1 MPFCCICA
9 VKSSPVLYSLP
20 ILLLQHGDK
29 WPATQ
34 CRPSTARCE
43 MVQIHLVLCS
53 LELRFEAKAP
63 RGRGPSD
70 DPIRGTRLCHRISC
84 RRWTCGSTRARLDN
98 GVLEGQRHQWG
109 RLGTALPYWYRS
121 PWQFF
126 HDESDASHPTW
137 VGYKPLVLPQIRPL
151 PTLHHLLRTTT
162 PRLATFP
169 AVL

>member
-1 MPFCCICA
+1 M
-9 VKSSPVLYSLP
+9 
-20 ILLLQHGDK
+20 
-29 WPATQ
+29 
-34 CRPSTARCE
+34 
-43 MVQIHLVLCS
+43 HLVLCS

-70 DPIRGTRLCHRISC
+70 DPIRGTRLWHRISC

-121 PWQFF
+121 PWQFL

-151 PTLHHLLRTTT
+151 PYSTPPPPCHHT
-162 PRLATFP
+162 PPSHFSCCALDTAF
-169 AVL
+169 AFACLIFFSILNSFVLIIRR